1 MKTPIASLK
10 MSYEIE
16 DSTELSEEER
26 AEFIRKER
34 EDVSRMENLLQAFV
48 QMTRLETGMIRLKQ
62 EKTAS

>member
-1 MKTPIASLK
+1 

-48 QMTRLETGMIRLKQ
+48 QMTRLETG
-62 EKTAS
+62 